1 MGDFYRRSRKGTEK
15 AKSVKYLLHKHK
27 GLTLDALY
35 LSVAGVCLQSSH
47 QGFPA
52 IPAPGRAKIGG
63 SLGPNDQ
70 PVKPINEL
78 QVQ

>member
-1 MGDFYRRSRKGTEK
+1 M
-15 AKSVKYLLHKHK
+15 KYLPHKHK

-35 LSVAGVCLQSSH
+35 LTKAECDRVCLQSSH

-52 IPAPGRAKIGG
+52 IPAPERAKIG

-70 PVKPINEL
+70 PVKPISEL
-78 QVQ
+78 QAQ